1 MLEVRKVLSVRR
13 RGHGAGLLG
22 AFSFT
27 LDLFSLNI
35 FMSLILCSPGAGFSP
50 QANNGKLPVRQ
61 GVVLTYWLVYL
72 CYLFERD
79 CCHWVPQTEDE
90 GSEAERGEGVA
101 GEGDLWYGTE
111 ATNMDSE
118 SSLYFHKSLHESA
131 QQVCTNIVSC
141 KGLFYFFSSP
151 SSLSFLFLLF
161 LLFLFHLPFL
171 PLLLL
176 LRFYYYERLQ
186 NS

>member
-1 MLEVRKVLSVRR
+1 MLKVRKVLSVRR
-13 RGHGAGLLG
+13 RGHGARLLG

-90 GSEAERGEGVA
+90 GSEAQRGERELLGKVIC
-101 GEGDLWYGTE
+101 GTE
-111 ATNMDSE
+111 LKPQTWTLKA
-118 SSLYFHKSLHESA
+118 
-131 QQVCTNIVSC
+131 
-141 KGLFYFFSSP
+141 LFP
-151 SSLSFLFLLF
+151 
-161 LLFLFHLPFL
+161 
-171 PLLLL
+171 
-176 LRFYYYERLQ
+176 
-186 NS
+186 